1 MIELK
6 KHIWSEIDLDAIEK
20 NVTAFSKLA
29 KDSKVFAVIKAN
41 AYGHGAHETA
51 EFLTSIGISHFAVA
65 SVREAMELR
74 SHGIDGKILILGYTS
89 PEEAVLL
96 ADYGISQTVYSEN
109 YAAALAEKLTETDKK
124 LNIHIKLNTG
134 MNRLGFNC
142 TTDDKAAEKIA
153 KILQQPCFSFE
164 GIFTH
169 FASADKDGDPELS
182 FSKLQGDRFLKVCG
196 ELEDLGYAP
205 KLRHCCNSAGIVTM
219 PHLHLDAVRLGI
231 SLYGLTPDPNLDLPV
246 ELNPALRLKSTVA
259 LVQEIDENQSVSY
272 GRTFNALSKM
282 KIATVP
288 VGYADGYPRLLS
300 GKGEVLIGGTRCK
313 ILGRV
318 CMDQL
323 IVDVSHLTEVK
334 EGDEVVLIG
343 KQGEEFISA
352 EEIATLCGTINY
364 EIVCGISRRV
374 PRYYIK
380 NGAVVSVTDYVYE
393 ENKT

>member
-1 MIELK
+1 MLELK
-6 KHIWSEIDLDAIEK
+6 KHIWSEIDLDAIKE
-20 NVTAFSKLA
+20 NLSAFSKLA
-29 KDSKVFAVIKAN
+29 KDSEVIAVIKAN

-51 EFLTSIGISHFAVA
+51 EFLTSIGVSRFAVA

-74 SHGIDGKILILGYTS
+74 AHGIDGSILILGYTA
-89 PEEAVLL
+89 PEDIPLL
-96 ADYGISQTVYSEN
+96 ADNGISQSVYSEA
-109 YAAALAEKLTETDKK
+109 YAAALAERLTESDKK

-142 TTDDKAAEKIA
+142 TTDERAAEKIA
-153 KILQQPCFSFE
+153 KILQLPCFAFE

-169 FASADKDGDPELS
+169 FASADKSGDPDLS
-182 FSKLQGDRFLKVCG
+182 FSEIQGKRFLKVCRK
-196 ELEDLGYAP
+196 LKSLGYTP

-231 SLYGLTPDPNLDLPV
+231 SLYGLTPDVDLELPV
-246 ELNPALRLKSTVA
+246 KLHPALCLKSTITM
-259 LVQEIDENQSVSY
+259 VQEIDENQSVSY
-272 GRTFNALSKM
+272 GRTFNATSKM

-300 GKGEVLIGGTRCK
+300 GKGEVLISGKRCK
-313 ILGRV
+313 VLGRV

-323 IVDVSHLTEVK
+323 IVDVSSISDIC

-343 KQGEEFISA
+343 KQGAEFISA
-352 EEIATLCGTINY
+352 EEIASLCGTINY

-380 NGAVVSVTDYVYE
+380 NGKIQSVTDYLYE
-393 ENKT
+393 VN